1 MLKTRKKVRINQ
13 REKLK
18 PTDLDKSED
27 IGKCAQGID
36 EDENNGKNNKSRYG
50 EKNENIGPTSDIS
63 VNVENADSNQKKAIK
78 QRRMPRMFQR
88 KKLRN
93 VIQVPQHLTH
103 IFIHLK
109 AWVCTKGDKTSWLT
123 KADPSS

>member
-1 MLKTRKKVRINQ
+1 M
-13 REKLK
+13 K
-18 PTDLDKSED
+18 PTDLDKSIENSED

-78 QRRMPRMFQR
+78 QRRIKKR
-88 KKLRN
+88 KM
-93 VIQVPQHLTH
+93 TS
-103 IFIHLK
+103 
-109 AWVCTKGDKTSWLT
+109 DK
-123 KADPSS
+123 